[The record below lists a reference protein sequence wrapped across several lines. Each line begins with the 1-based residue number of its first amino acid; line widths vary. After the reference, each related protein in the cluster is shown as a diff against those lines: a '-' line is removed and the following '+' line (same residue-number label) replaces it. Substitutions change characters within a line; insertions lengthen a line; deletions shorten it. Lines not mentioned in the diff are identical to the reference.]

1 MLVPVRKY
9 FLGLFKKQN
18 RMLARDCVSRD
29 EEILIYMNHDI
40 NRIDNT
46 NLGKTK
52 ILLIHKKVYVFKV
65 TCINCSL
72 SRRVQKCLEL

>member
-18 RMLARDCVSRD
+18 GMLARDCVSQD
-29 EEILIYMNHDI
+29 EDILIYMNHDI

-52 ILLIHKKVYVFKV
+52 IL
-65 TCINCSL
+65 
-72 SRRVQKCLEL
+72 

>member
-52 ILLIHKKVYVFKV
+52 IL
-65 TCINCSL
+65 
-72 SRRVQKCLEL
+72 

>member
-1 MLVPVRKY
+1 MLVPVCKY

-18 RMLARDCVSRD
+18 RMLSRDCVSQD
-29 EEILIYMNHDI
+29 EDILTYMNQDI

-52 ILLIHKKVYVFKV
+52 IL
-65 TCINCSL
+65 
-72 SRRVQKCLEL
+72 